1 VIHDIVDIHMYVT
14 LRNGE
19 EILIEASRGK
29 IKLATDYSGNIA
41 IDGSDKYK
49 KIDDIT
55 FEKALANLKKKFDAV
70 DNQGSWGKERSK
82 NAIMFI
88 KRTVMAYENYF
99 KLDKTVLLEAFER
112 NRTYSYPN
120 YYQASNFPDFTSL
133 TGLKAQLSILQE
145 DIFNLKHKHD
155 DEILSLQKELTKTK
169 KIMIDKKEAETCL
182 DCSID
187 INVNCP
193 YCDRWQ
199 SVDVIDY
206 EGESEYE
213 TTHTCEK
220 CGVPFHVKAT
230 S

>member
-1 VIHDIVDIHMYVT
+1 MYVT

-19 EILIEASRGK
+19 EILVEATRGK
-29 IKLATDYSGNIA
+29 IKLTTDFSGNIS
-41 IDGSDKYK
+41 IDGCDKYK

-55 FEKALANLKKKFDAV
+55 FEKALSNLKKKFEDAK
-70 DNQGSWGKERSK
+70 NQGSWGKERSE
-82 NAIMFI
+82 NAILFI
-88 KRTVMAYENYF
+88 KRYMGAYENYF

-112 NRTYSYPN
+112 KRDCSYPN

-133 TGLKAQLSILQE
+133 DGLKMKISELQDE
-145 DIFNLKHKHD
+145 IHDLKYKRD
-155 DEILSLQKELTKTK
+155 DEILNLQKELTKTK

-182 DCSID
+182 DHSID
-187 INVNCP
+187 VNVNCP
-193 YCDRWQ
+193 YCDAWQ
-199 SVDVIDY
+199 SVDVVDY